1 MFIDFRKFL
10 NIFIFLVTKPRE
22 VTSVN
27 INWKFDG
34 WVRSSLLISLCLGSL
49 YSRDFV
55 LLVSME
61 QVNSI
66 TVNVSLVSMAIS
78 GLARCNRSFCCGPV
92 VAKLCCRDLNSVAGF
107 SKPLMSAYKRKS

>member
-27 INWKFDG
+27 INWEFDG
-34 WVRSSLLISLCLGSL
+34 GVRSSLLIPLCLGSL

-78 GLARCNRSFCCGPV
+78 GLQQCNRLFCCGS
-92 VAKLCCRDLNSVAGF
+92 VAVRLCCRDLSSVAVF
-107 SKPLMSAYKRKS
+107 LKPSMSEYKRKS